1 MAHLFSTFI
10 VAVTAVFGASLG
22 HAEVRIGLSVP
33 RTGTY
38 GWMGTYAEEGA
49 RIALADL
56 NAKGGALGEP
66 IGTITVDDYC
76 AADQAVAAARKL
88 VEAGVVAVFGH
99 PCSPAAIPA
108 SRIYAKAGILMISPS
123 ATNPKLTE
131 QGFRNVFR
139 LTGRDDVQ
147 GKIAGDL
154 LASRWGDKKI
164 AILHD
169 GEAYGKG
176 LAEETRRRL
185 NQRGVTEAMFEA
197 IEPRKVENSDIVRK
211 LQSMGVNILY
221 YAGYAPEA
229 ALLLRSA
236 RGKLKDLQLV
246 GGDALAL
253 EDFGLIA
260 GPASE
265 GTLFTTYG
273 DPRRRPEAA
282 AVAARLTSHG
292 AMMGSLRTYAA
303 LQVWAQAVD
312 KADTFRTAAVAEVL
326 RSHEFETILGRIGFD
341 AKGDVTGNKT
351 FVWNQW
357 QGGDIRP
364 VDPGKLA
371 E

>member
-1 MAHLFSTFI
+1 MAHFFVTSI
-10 VAVTAVFGASLG
+10 VALAAAFGASLC
-22 HAEVRIGLSVP
+22 HAKVRIGLSVP

-38 GWMGTYAEEGA
+38 GWMVTYAEGA

-56 NAKGGALGEP
+56 NAKGGPLGEP

-139 LTGRDDVQ
+139 MVGRDDVQ

-197 IEPRKVENSDIVRK
+197 IEPRKVEHSDIVRK
-211 LQSMGVNILY
+211 LQAMGINILY

-236 RGKLKDLQLV
+236 RAKLKDLQLV

-265 GTLFTTYG
+265 GTLFTTYT

-303 LQVWAQAVD
+303 LQVWVQAVD

-326 RSHEFETILGRIGFD
+326 RSDEFETILGRIGFD
-341 AKGDVTGNKT
+341 AKGDITGNET

-357 QGGDIRP
+357 QAGDIRP
-364 VDPGKLA
+364 VDPRTLA